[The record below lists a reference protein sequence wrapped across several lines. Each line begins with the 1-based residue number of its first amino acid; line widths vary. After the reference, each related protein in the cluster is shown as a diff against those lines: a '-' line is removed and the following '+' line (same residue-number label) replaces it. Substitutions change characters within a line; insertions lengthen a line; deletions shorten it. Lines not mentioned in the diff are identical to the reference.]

1 MIDAFPEKHTALRI
15 DLSVTTRRLQ
25 LDRLES
31 DIAIRPSD
39 SPPEHFIGR
48 RVCHLAFGV
57 RSSRK
62 YLERSDGRRR
72 EEHVWLIVSDGMSA
86 PPPGRWM
93 EAFVPP
99 GRRVFRAD
107 TFVAIAEA
115 CRPGRGVAMLP
126 KAYAARLPDLAPV
139 DHLMDRPH
147 ATGLWLL
154 THPDMRN
161 NPRVRAFLDFF
172 GKQLSK
178 EKKHFA
184 G

>member
-39 SPPEHFIGR
+39 SPPEHFI
-48 RVCHLAFGV
+48 
-57 RSSRK
+57 
-62 YLERSDGRRR
+62 GRRR

-115 CRPGRGVAMLP
+115 CRLGRGVAMLP
-126 KAYAARLPDLAPV
+126 KADAQPGCLIWRRWITSWIGHTPPAS
-139 DHLMDRPH
+139 
-147 ATGLWLL
+147 GC
-154 THPDMRN
+154 
-161 NPRVRAFLDFF
+161 
-172 GKQLSK
+172 
-178 EKKHFA
+178 
-184 G
+184 